1 MAPLSISLGNFIGSS
16 TLHGG
21 STPTE
26 QLLLDQYPNA
36 AAAYSLRALSTAT
49 VDSSVVRVRRS
60 LDNTEQDF
68 TATQITDGT
77 LETFCILQDGFVT
90 TWYDQSGDSNNST
103 QTSASNQPKI
113 VSNGVLID
121 DIVFLFDGINDNLS
135 IGSFSANS
143 VATIS
148 FWVKLT
154 DTIESGFSGNQR
166 PYGKA
171 GNFEARW
178 NSDGAIVFDLFASSS
193 LISTKNSWLN
203 TEWHNITVVYDQ
215 STNQSGLY
223 VNGILDSTGT
233 VGSDLG
239 PSGNYLIG
247 ATYNNT
253 GNLKGKIGNFLI
265 YNRALD
271 STDVLGI
278 FNDTKSDFGL

>member
-1 MAPLSISLGNFIGSS
+1 MRRSLSKTYSAV
-16 TLHGG
+16 
-21 STPTE
+21 E
-26 QLLLDQYPNA
+26 QLLLDEYPNA
-36 AAAYSLRALSTAT
+36 AAAYSLRELSTAS
-49 VDSSVVRVRRS
+49 VGSAVVRVRRS
-60 LDNTEQDF
+60 SDNAEQDF
-68 TATQITDGT
+68 TATEITDGT
-77 LETFCILQDGFVT
+77 LTTFTGANDGFVT
-90 TWYDQSGDSNNST
+90 IWYDQSGDSNNST
-103 QTSASNQPKI
+103 QTTASNQPKI
-113 VSNGVLID
+113 VSNGVIID
-121 DIVFLFDGINDNLS
+121 DIAFTLDGINDNLS

-166 PYGKA
+166 PFGKA

-178 NSDGAIVFDLFASSS
+178 NSNGSIVIDLFASSS
-193 LISTKNSWLN
+193 LISTKNTWLN
-203 TEWHNITVVYDQ
+203 TEWHNITIVYNQ

-223 VNGILDSTGT
+223 VNGILDLTGN

-247 ATYNNT
+247 STYNNT